1 MTSSAK
7 PAVLLLEDGTVFR
20 GQGIGKAGTTTG
32 EICYNTGMTGYQ
44 EIFTD
49 PSYYGQ
55 LMTMTNAHIGNYGA
69 NTNEQE
75 SRIPQISGLVCRNFA
90 GDTFSRLNGGYS
102 LQAFLAEHNLTGIS
116 GIDTRA
122 LVKHVRD
129 KGTMNAI
136 VSTADYSIT
145 GLQEILSEV
154 PQMDGLELS
163 SVVTTQAPY
172 TLGPDDAPYKVA
184 ALDLGIKETIPDQL
198 LARNCQVRVFPGHTS
213 FEELEAWEPD
223 GYFVSNGP
231 GDPAAVSYAMKTVE
245 LMLAQRKPFFGIC
258 LGHQLFAL
266 AKGAQTYK
274 MHTGHR
280 GINHPVKN
288 LDTGHCEI
296 TSQNHGFA
304 VDQDSVAKTPDLK
317 VTHINLNDGSIE
329 GLASQSQPA
338 FSVQYHPEA
347 SPGPHDARYLLT
359 QFQNQIQAA
368 KATLA

>member
-69 NTNEQE
+69 NANEQE
-75 SRIPQISGLVCRNFA
+75 SRRPQISGLVCRNFA

-102 LQAFLAEHNLTGIS
+102 LQEFLAEHNLTGIS

-213 FEELEAWEPD
+213 FEELEAWGPD